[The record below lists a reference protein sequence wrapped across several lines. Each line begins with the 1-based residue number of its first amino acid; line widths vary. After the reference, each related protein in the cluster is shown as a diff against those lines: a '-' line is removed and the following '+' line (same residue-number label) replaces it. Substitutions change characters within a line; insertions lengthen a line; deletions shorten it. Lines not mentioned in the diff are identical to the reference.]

1 MLAFEQYLRDTA
13 AAGGAINTMFEE
25 RIFALVGIL
34 ESIAVPLDAA
44 RIPYELI
51 GGGAVMVHVDRID
64 NSAVRNTKDL
74 DIMVNRADLDHIRF
88 TFRRAAG
95 LGMLMPAGET
105 NARNAVHLVF
115 TGERVRPDQALP
127 NPALRPERLSMYGV
141 EVAVIPVAD
150 LVGMKL
156 SSHRHIDIV
165 HVDDMDQVGLI
176 TPEVEQ
182 ALVPVLWARLEEI
195 RRSR

>member
-1 MLAFEQYLRDTA
+1 MPVVPELGPGSAESGRTGRRSATGGDGCGRCDVSPGGRKLLMLALEQYLRDTA

-34 ESIAVPLDAA
+34 ERIAVPLDAA

-74 DIMVNRADLDHIRF
+74 DIMVNRADLDRIRTVAEQNGF

-95 LGMLMPAGET
+95 L
-105 NARNAVHLVF
+105 
-115 TGERVRPDQALP
+115 
-127 NPALRPERLSMYGV
+127 
-141 EVAVIPVAD
+141 
-150 LVGMKL
+150 
-156 SSHRHIDIV
+156 
-165 HVDDMDQVGLI
+165 
-176 TPEVEQ
+176 
-182 ALVPVLWARLEEI
+182 
-195 RRSR
+195 